1 MNLAMRASLVF
12 LFMSCLLL
20 AACARMAP
28 KPPAP
33 SKGHINAE
41 RGVTRENIPKLVQHT
56 PVLPEPKPPVAVEKY
71 TVVVNEVPVKELLFA
86 LARDADVNVDID
98 PGIKGVVTLN
108 AVNQT
113 MNQILDRIARQVDL
127 RYEYHDNVLTI
138 LPDMPYI
145 HSYQVNYINQQRI
158 MKGDV
163 ALNTSI
169 STSGGGNGGGGAAG
183 GGGNAGG
190 GGGGGSAGGTGATS
204 ISIEAKNDFWKSLI
218 ASVKGILGEGA
229 TDNDVIAYPE
239 SGLLLVRATASKHK
253 KIQELIDKAIQNARR
268 QVLIQVTIA
277 EVTLNDNYQAGI
289 DWSIVNN
296 KGTGTQLTS
305 GVGTTIQDTTN
316 AKAGV
321 EAVSSA
327 LAGTPVSALS
337 SFVLS
342 YTDPNANRERII
354 NATIKL
360 LHEFGDVNILSTPQ
374 IMALNNQTA
383 VLKVVDDIVYFKVD
397 ASTSQS
403 QTNTVT
409 TFDTTP
415 KTVSVGVSM
424 SVTPQINAN
433 DSIILNIRPSVSR
446 VLRFVNDP
454 NPQLTIPSGVPELRV
469 REFETMLQVNSGQVA
484 VLGGLMENNNQIDN
498 AGTPGF
504 SKIPL
509 LGDLFKSRAR
519 QYRKTE
525 LVIFLRPQIIRNPSL
540 EGDFKQYRTFLES
553 KTDQSETKGGS

>member
-1 MNLAMRASLVF
+1 MRATPAF
-12 LFMSCLLL
+12 LTLYCLLL
-20 AACARMAP
+20 VACARMAP
-28 KPPAP
+28 EPLPP
-33 SKGHINAE
+33 SQGHINTE
-41 RGVTRENIPKLVQHT
+41 SGVSQENIPKLVQHA
-56 PVLPEPKPPVAVEKY
+56 PVLPEPKQPADVEKY

-98 PGIKGVVTLN
+98 PGISGVVTLN
-108 AVNQT
+108 AVDQT

-127 RYEYHDNVLTI
+127 RYEYHDNVLSI
-138 LPDMPYI
+138 LPDVPYI
-145 HSYQVNYINQQRI
+145 HSYQVNYINQQRV

-163 ALNTSI
+163 DLNTSI
-169 STSGGGNGGGGAAG
+169 STSGGGNGGGGG
-183 GGGNAGG
+183 GTGG
-190 GGGGGSAGGTGATS
+190 GGGGQGTGSTS
-204 ISIEAKNDFWKSLI
+204 VSIEAKNDFWNSLI
-218 ASVKGILGEGA
+218 ASVKGILGDGA
-229 TDNDVIAYPE
+229 SDNDVIAYPE
-239 SGLLLVRATASKHK
+239 SGMLLVRATASKHRK
-253 KIQELIDKAIQNARR
+253 VQELIDKAIENARR

-289 DWSIVNN
+289 DWSVINN
-296 KGTGTQLTS
+296 KGAAAGL
-305 GVGTTIQDTTN
+305 N
-316 AKAGV
+316 AF
-321 EAVSSA
+321 STA
-327 LAGTPVSALS
+327 LAGTPVTALS
-337 SFVLS
+337 SFILS
-342 YTDPNANRERII
+342 YTNPDLSPNHII
-354 NATIKL
+354 SATVKL

-397 ASTSQS
+397 AQTSQS

-433 DSIILNIRPSVSR
+433 DSIILNIRPSISR

-469 REFETMLQVNSGQVA
+469 REFETMLRVNSGQVA

-498 AGTPGF
+498 AGTPGV

-509 LGDLFKSRAR
+509 LGDLFKSRSR
-519 QYRKTE
+519 QYKKTE

-540 EGDFKQYRTFLES
+540 DGDFKQYKTFLES
-553 KTDQSETKGGS
+553 DTDQSDTKAGG

>member
-1 MNLAMRASLVF
+1 MNIPMRTSLVF

-20 AACARMAP
+20 VACEQMAP
-28 KPPAP
+28 KPLPP
-33 SKGHINAE
+33 SKGHINT
-41 RGVTRENIPKLVQHT
+41 GSSVPQENIPKLVQHT
-56 PVLPEPKPPVAVEKY
+56 PVLPEPKPPVDVEKY

-98 PGIKGVVTLN
+98 PGINGVVTLN

-127 RYEYHDNVLTI
+127 RYEYHDNVLSI
-138 LPDMPYI
+138 LPDVPYI
-145 HSYQVNYINQQRI
+145 HSYQVNYINQQRV

-163 ALNTSI
+163 TLNTSI
-169 STSGGGNGGGGAAG
+169 STSGGGNGGGGSSAG
-183 GGGNAGG
+183 G
-190 GGGGGSAGGTGATS
+190 STGGTGATS

-229 TDNDVIAYPE
+229 SDNDVIAYPE
-239 SGLLLVRATASKHK
+239 SGLLLVRATASRHK
-253 KIQELIDKAIQNARR
+253 KIQALIDEAIQNARR

-277 EVTLNDNYQAGI
+277 EVTLNNNYQAGI
-289 DWSIVNN
+289 DWTVINN
-296 KGTGTQLTS
+296 KGT
-305 GVGTTIQDTTN
+305 
-316 AKAGV
+316 AAGLS
-321 EAVSSA
+321 AFSST
-327 LAGTPVSALS
+327 LAGTPVTALS
-337 SFVLS
+337 SFVLD
-342 YTDPNANRERII
+342 YTNPNTPPDHVI

-374 IMALNNQTA
+374 IMTLNNQTA

-397 ASTSQS
+397 AQTSQS

-498 AGTPGF
+498 AGTPGI
-504 SKIPL
+504 SKVPL
-509 LGDLFKSRAR
+509 LGDLFKSRGR

-540 EGDFKQYRTFLES
+540 EGDFKQYKTFLER
-553 KTDQSETKGGS
+553 KTGQSDVKSGS